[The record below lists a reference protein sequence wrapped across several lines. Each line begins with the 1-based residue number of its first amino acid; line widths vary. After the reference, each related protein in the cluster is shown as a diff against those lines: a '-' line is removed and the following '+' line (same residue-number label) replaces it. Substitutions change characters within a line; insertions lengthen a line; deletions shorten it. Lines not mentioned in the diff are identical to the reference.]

1 MTSSS
6 FNTNANTSFTSSYA
20 PYRTSSSY
28 RSLTSNNS
36 LSNFRPLSSR
46 EDTIPIKKKL
56 LCLNYNRQCTD
67 NIYEKNGR
75 PLLDSFSVSRQSSY
89 KKSNYCFYPSSPSSG
104 KSVNVNYFAKGTLE
118 SYGNSYN
125 INIFY
130 DDSDSD
136 YHRHYCSGLRKK
148 RRSTIHD
155 MERYRKKKIT
165 KQLTKISEIANEI
178 KNNNSSILSVKGS
191 KKKIILTNEDKEHFD
206 KKLEEFNDSSLDGLG
221 DFSLLLNKDINDNI
235 LIDNN
240 CLDDEQP
247 EENIRV
253 KKIIVTLEDTFS
265 DIEEKKNKAEIMY
278 NNKLC
283 DYIRSQEN
291 ILLKSF
297 NMTPVKKYNYKDS
310 LLDNIKEI
318 PKEVFT
324 RIKNIIYP
332 KYPKKYFK
340 HLFKHNQNYKIEN
353 NTYQFNKLILSKYL
367 HDNEIYHWITKK
379 FSKKNT
385 LVLYPPLSDKRNY
398 KYLSTTLISNKDYK
412 ISSSQENININNL
425 KCRLLLTSPSKK
437 KSMSRQKIKQTQCNG
452 FFEKAII
459 RRNVLDIIN
468 LQNSKTQT
476 DSDIKVYYLSKTAP
490 VSKHPIKI
498 IKKNF
503 LTLKS
508 MPRNSKNESDIRIK
522 QMQTEL
528 NKDAVLSKTMSLISD
543 KKYTLST
550 MKDILFY
557 LIKEKD
563 FGEFQR
569 ICSIHIIDYEA
580 KNEDGNS
587 YLNFSVL
594 CNEYDFVLFLLQRG
608 AEVNTTNNE
617 MNTPLHNALHNR
629 NFKIADLL
637 LSHKANEH
645 CLNIYKQTPWQYI
658 N

>member
-46 EDTIPIKKKL
+46 EDSNPIKKKL
-56 LCLNYNRQCTD
+56 LCLNYNRKCTD

-75 PLLDSFSVSRQSSY
+75 PLIDSFCVSRQSSY
-89 KKSNYCFYPSSPSSG
+89 KKSNYCFYPSSSSSS
-104 KSVNVNYFAKGTLE
+104 KTVNVNYFAKGTLE
-118 SYGNSYN
+118 NHGNSYN

-136 YHRHYCSGLRKK
+136 YHRHYCSGLRKN
-148 RRSTIHD
+148 RMNTIHD
-155 MERYRKKKIT
+155 MDRYRKKKMT

-178 KNNNSSILSVKGS
+178 KNNNSSILSIKGS
-191 KKKIILTNEDKEHFD
+191 KKKIILTNEDKEHFN
-206 KKLEEFNDSSLDGLG
+206 KKLEEFNDSSLNDLG
-221 DFSLLLNKDINDNI
+221 DFSLLLNKDINEDI
-235 LIDNN
+235 HIDNN
-240 CLDDEQP
+240 CFDDEQP

-253 KKIIVTLEDTFS
+253 KKIILTLEDTFS
-265 DIEEKKNKAEIMY
+265 DIEERKNKAEIMY

-283 DYIRSQEN
+283 DYIRSQRN

-297 NMTPVKKYNYKDS
+297 NVTPVKKYNYKDS
-310 LLDNIKEI
+310 LLEKIKEI

-324 RIKNIIYP
+324 RIKKIIYP
-332 KYPKKYFK
+332 KYPKQYFK

-353 NTYQFNKLILSKYL
+353 NTAQFNKLILSKYF
-367 HDNEIYHWITKK
+367 HDNEIYHWITKN
-379 FSKKNT
+379 FNKKKA
-385 LVLYPPLSDKRNY
+385 LVLYPPLSDKQNY
-398 KYLSTTLISNKDYK
+398 KYLSTSLISNKDYN
-412 ISSSQENININNL
+412 ISSSMENLNINNL
-425 KCRLLLTSPSKK
+425 KFRLLLTNPSQK
-437 KSMSRQKIKQTQCNG
+437 KSKSRLKIKQTQCHD
-452 FFEKAII
+452 FFEKAIV

-468 LQNSKTQT
+468 LQNSKTEREI
-476 DSDIKVYYLSKTAP
+476 DIKVHYLSKSTK

-498 IKKNF
+498 IKKNYMS
-503 LTLKS
+503 LKE
-508 MPRNSKNESDIRIK
+508 MHRNRNKETDIRIK
-522 QMQTEL
+522 QIQMEM
-528 NKDAVLSKTMSLISD
+528 NKDTFLSKTMSLISD

-550 MKDILFY
+550 LKDILFY
-557 LIKEKD
+557 LIKQKD

-569 ICSIHIIDYEA
+569 ICSIHIVDYEA
-580 KNEDGNS
+580 KDESGNT

-637 LSHKANEH
+637 LNHKANEH